1 VYPVRCGNNYSRDPI
16 FFQTGP
22 CEVKPYL
29 YILAAD
35 VSILSKTCLL
45 EGSGRLTIR
54 KVQAVKSSRME
65 ARTLMDDSHSE
76 KGLILF
82 GLKPQM
88 KRFSIG
94 V

>member
-1 VYPVRCGNNYSRDPI
+1 
-16 FFQTGP
+16 
-22 CEVKPYL
+22 
-29 YILAAD
+29 
-35 VSILSKTCLL
+35 
-45 EGSGRLTIR
+45 
-54 KVQAVKSSRME
+54 ME

-88 KRFSIG
+88 KRSSIG